1 MNLVN
6 AAHAPQHVTPRR
18 EGELLQST
26 FVTSHWL
33 LLGLR
38 PLPALRAQRD
48 ECRIFVTAQAPQ
60 MANESVVVASS
71 ATHAPNEPMMSPR
84 MP

>member
-1 MNLVN
+1 MKLVRAQRMSRSMSHHAGGR
-6 AAHAPQHVTPRR
+6 AAPKHIRHV
-18 EGELLQST
+18 
-26 FVTSHWL
+26 HWL